1 MTTTHKFPPQETLKR
16 TKFDQQLGELEK
28 EKMMR
33 ELEVKELISQHRAE
47 IRNIEMQ
54 MSALK
59 VSGVLLLVSTHHFE
73 AKQMPMPCASCLISL
88 KAI

>member
-1 MTTTHKFPPQETLKR
+1 MSRIDEE
-16 TKFDQQLGELEK
+16 LGELEK

-33 ELEVKELISQHRAE
+33 ELEVKELTAHHRAE

-59 VSGVLLLVSTHHFE
+59 VSGYTPKRDTNNIYVCVMH
-73 AKQMPMPCASCLISL
+73 CI
-88 KAI
+88 

>member
-1 MTTTHKFPPQETLKR
+1 MSRIDEE
-16 TKFDQQLGELEK
+16 LGELEK

-33 ELEVKELISQHRAE
+33 ELEVKELTAHHRAE

-59 VSGVLLLVSTHHFE
+59 VRFDIV
-73 AKQMPMPCASCLISL
+73 
-88 KAI
+88 